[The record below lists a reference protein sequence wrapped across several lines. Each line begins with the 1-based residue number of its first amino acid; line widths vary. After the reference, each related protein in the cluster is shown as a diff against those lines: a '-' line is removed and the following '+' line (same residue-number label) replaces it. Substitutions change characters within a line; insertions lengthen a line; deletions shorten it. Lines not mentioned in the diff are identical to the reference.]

1 MDNLKSLMRCLD
13 DISNMIPEGTYLE
26 MCDDLK
32 RVHEIIPKDDD
43 PPLLDTRRPT
53 PVNVPFQVVQPGMAV
68 HLIANISES
77 ESEDEDNTF
86 FRPEWYEEWVQ
97 NEEILQRLHTDY
109 NITKKS
115 LKKLKYIGNITK
127 KVREDAIRDY
137 CDGDIECVGGGEWT
151 FDNLNAATTWSSEE
165 EEKECT
171 SKAYERT
178 LYQNYKTRFNRG
190 CERLRTDAYDMKRQ
204 LEFEISDMKERQSYL
219 RVHYNL

>member
-43 PPLLDTRRPT
+43 PPLLDTRRPP

-68 HLIANISES
+68 HIIANESES
-77 ESEDEDNTF
+77 ESEGEGFGWYDE
-86 FRPEWYEEWVQ
+86 WIQ
-97 NEEILQRLHTDY
+97 NEEIIQRLYADY

-137 CDGDIECVGGGEWT
+137 CDGDIECVGGSGWT
-151 FDNLNAATTWSSEE
+151 FDNLNRATIWSSEE

-190 CERLRTDAYDMKRQ
+190 CERLRTDAMDMKRQ
-204 LEFEISDMKERQSYL
+204 LECEISEVRDRQNYL

>member
-1 MDNLKSLMRCLD
+1 
-13 DISNMIPEGTYLE
+13 MIPEGTYLE

-43 PPLLDTRRPT
+43 PPLLDTRRPP

-68 HLIANISES
+68 HIIANESES
-77 ESEDEDNTF
+77 ESEGEGFGWYDE
-86 FRPEWYEEWVQ
+86 WIQ
-97 NEEILQRLHTDY
+97 NEEIIQRLYTDY

-115 LKKLKYIGNITK
+115 LKKLNYIRNITK
-127 KVREDAIRDY
+127 KVREDAIRDF
-137 CDGDIECVGGGEWT
+137 CDGDIECVGGSGWT
-151 FDNLNAATTWSSEE
+151 FDNLNRATIWSSDE

-190 CERLRTDAYDMKRQ
+190 CERLRTEAFDMKRR
-204 LEFEISDMKERQSYL
+204 LEIEISEVRDRQNYL

>member
-43 PPLLDTRRPT
+43 PPLLDTRRPP

-68 HLIANISES
+68 HIIANESES
-77 ESEDEDNTF
+77 ESEGEGFGWYDE
-86 FRPEWYEEWVQ
+86 WIQ
-97 NEEILQRLHTDY
+97 NEEIIQRLYADY

-137 CDGDIECVGGGEWT
+137 CDGDIECVGGSGWT
-151 FDNLNAATTWSSEE
+151 FDNLNRATIWSSDE

-190 CERLRTDAYDMKRQ
+190 CERLRTDAMDMKRQ
-204 LEFEISDMKERQSYL
+204 LECEISEVRDRQNYL

>member
-43 PPLLDTRRPT
+43 PPLLDTRRPP

-68 HLIANISES
+68 HIIANESES
-77 ESEDEDNTF
+77 ESEGEGFGWYDE
-86 FRPEWYEEWVQ
+86 WIQ
-97 NEEILQRLHTDY
+97 NEEIIQRLYADY

-127 KVREDAIRDY
+127 KVREDAIRDF
-137 CDGDIECVGGGEWT
+137 CDGDIECVGGSGWT
-151 FDNLNAATTWSSEE
+151 FDNLNRATIWSSDE

-190 CERLRTDAYDMKRQ
+190 CERLRTDAMDMKRQ
-204 LEFEISDMKERQSYL
+204 LECEISEVRDRQNYL

>member
-53 PVNVPFQVVQPGMAV
+53 PVNVPFQVVQRDMAV
-68 HLIANISES
+68 HLIVDES

-86 FRPEWYEEWVQ
+86 FRPEWYDEWVQ
-97 NEEILQRLHTDY
+97 NEEILQRLDTDY
-109 NITKKS
+109 KITKKS

-127 KVREDAIRDY
+127 KVREGAIRDF
-137 CDGDIECVGGGEWT
+137 CDSDVECVGGGGWT
-151 FDNLNAATTWSSEE
+151 FDNLNTATTWSSEE

-171 SKAYERT
+171 SKVYERT
-178 LYQNYKTRFNRG
+178 LYENYKTRFNRG
-190 CERLRTDAYDMKRQ
+190 CERLRTDAMDMKRQ
-204 LEFEISDMKERQSYL
+204 LECEISEVRDRQNYL

>member
-1 MDNLKSLMRCLD
+1 
-13 DISNMIPEGTYLE
+13 MIPEGTYLE

-43 PPLLDTRRPT
+43 PPLLDTRRPP

-68 HLIANISES
+68 HIIANESES
-77 ESEDEDNTF
+77 ESEGEGFGWYDE
-86 FRPEWYEEWVQ
+86 WIQ
-97 NEEILQRLHTDY
+97 NEEIIQRLYADY

-127 KVREDAIRDY
+127 KVREDAIRDF
-137 CDGDIECVGGGEWT
+137 CDGDIECVGGSGWT
-151 FDNLNAATTWSSEE
+151 FDNLNRATIWSSEE

-190 CERLRTDAYDMKRQ
+190 CERLRTDAMDMKRQ
-204 LEFEISDMKERQSYL
+204 LECEISEVRDRQNYL

>member
-43 PPLLDTRRPT
+43 PPLLDTRRPP

-77 ESEDEDNTF
+77 ESEDEGFGWYD
-86 FRPEWYEEWVQ
+86 EWIQ
-97 NEEILQRLHTDY
+97 NEEIIQRLYADY

-137 CDGDIECVGGGEWT
+137 CDGDIECVGGSGWT
-151 FDNLNAATTWSSEE
+151 FDNLNRATIWSSDE

-190 CERLRTDAYDMKRQ
+190 CERLRTDAMDMKRQ
-204 LEFEISDMKERQSYL
+204 LEFEISEVRDRQSYL

>member
-43 PPLLDTRRPT
+43 PPLLDTRRPP

-68 HLIANISES
+68 HIIANESES
-77 ESEDEDNTF
+77 ESEGEGFGWYDE
-86 FRPEWYEEWVQ
+86 WIQ
-97 NEEILQRLHTDY
+97 NEEIIQRLYADY

-115 LKKLKYIGNITK
+115 LKKLKYIQNITK
-127 KVREDAIRDY
+127 KVREDAIRDF
-137 CDGDIECVGGGEWT
+137 CDGDIECVGGSGWT
-151 FDNLNAATTWSSEE
+151 FDNLNRATIWSNDE

-190 CERLRTDAYDMKRQ
+190 CERLRTDAMDMKRQ
-204 LEFEISDMKERQSYL
+204 LECEISEVRDRQNYL

>member
-43 PPLLDTRRPT
+43 PPLLDTRRPP

-68 HLIANISES
+68 HIIANESES
-77 ESEDEDNTF
+77 ESEDEGFGWYD
-86 FRPEWYEEWVQ
+86 EWIQ
-97 NEEILQRLHTDY
+97 NEEIIQRLYADY

-127 KVREDAIRDY
+127 KVREDAIRDF
-137 CDGDIECVGGGEWT
+137 CDGDIECVGGSGWT
-151 FDNLNAATTWSSEE
+151 FDNLNRATIWSSEE

-190 CERLRTDAYDMKRQ
+190 CERLRTDAMDMKRQ
-204 LEFEISDMKERQSYL
+204 LECEISEVRDRQNYL

>member
-43 PPLLDTRRPT
+43 PPLLDTRRPP

-68 HLIANISES
+68 HIIANESES
-77 ESEDEDNTF
+77 ESEGEGEGFGWYDE
-86 FRPEWYEEWVQ
+86 WIQ
-97 NEEILQRLHTDY
+97 NEEIIQRLYADY

-137 CDGDIECVGGGEWT
+137 CDGDIECVGGSGWT
-151 FDNLNAATTWSSEE
+151 FDNLNRATIWSNDE

-204 LEFEISDMKERQSYL
+204 LEIEISDMKERQSYL

>member
-1 MDNLKSLMRCLD
+1 MRCLD

-43 PPLLDTRRPT
+43 PPLLDTRRPP

-77 ESEDEDNTF
+77 ESEGEDSTF
-86 FRPEWYEEWVQ
+86 FRPEWYDEWVQ
-97 NEEILQRLHTDY
+97 NEEILQRLDTDY
-109 NITKKS
+109 NIAKKS

-178 LYQNYKTRFNRG
+178 LYKNYKTRFNRG

-204 LEFEISDMKERQSYL
+204 LEIEISDMKERQSYL

>member
-68 HLIANISES
+68 HLIANESES
-77 ESEDEDNTF
+77 ESEGEGFGWYDE
-86 FRPEWYEEWVQ
+86 WIQ
-97 NEEILQRLHTDY
+97 NEEIIQRLYTDY

-115 LKKLKYIGNITK
+115 LKKLNYIRNITK
-127 KVREDAIRDY
+127 KVREDAIRDF
-137 CDGDIECVGGGEWT
+137 CDGDIECVGGGGWT

-204 LEFEISDMKERQSYL
+204 LEIEISEVRDRQSYL